1 MKRGEDVMVLTGAL
15 VNGGAIIIGGIAG
28 LLLKKGLPEKMKI
41 SLLQGLGLC
50 VLYIGISGS
59 LKGEN
64 AMTDVLAV
72 VAGVIIGEL
81 LDFDENL
88 QRLGQWFQTKVSKGK
103 DDLFA
108 EGFVTATLVVCVG
121 AMAIVGSL
129 QSGMNG
135 NHEIL
140 FAKAVIDGV
149 FTLVLAST
157 MGVGVC
163 LSAIAVTIYE
173 GSLTL
178 FANALAGVLTAAV
191 IGDMTSAGSLLIIA
205 IGTNMLKI
213 TDIKVA
219 NFILVP
225 FMPMIFS
232 LFRG

>member
-1 MKRGEDVMVLTGAL
+1 MKRGEDGMVLTGAL
-15 VNGGAIIIGGIAG
+15 VNGGAIVIGGIAG

-81 LDFDENL
+81 LDFDEKL
-88 QRLGQWFQTKVSKGK
+88 QRVGQWFQTKVSKGK
-103 DDLFA
+103 NDLFA

-129 QSGMNG
+129 QSGMND

>member
-1 MKRGEDVMVLTGAL
+1 VKRGVDIMVLTGAL
-15 VNGGAIIIGGIAG
+15 VNGGAIVIGGIAG
-28 LLLKKGLPEKMKI
+28 LLLKKGLPEKMKL

-64 AMTDVLAV
+64 PMTDVLAV
-72 VAGVIIGEL
+72 VAGVIVGEL
-81 LDFDENL
+81 LDFDEKL
-88 QRLGQWFQTKVSKGK
+88 QQLGQWFQNKVSKGK

-157 MGVGVC
+157 MGIGVC
-163 LSAIAVTIYE
+163 LSAITVTVYE
-173 GSLTL
+173 GALTL
-178 FANALAGVLTAAV
+178 FANALAGILTAAV

-232 LFRG
+232 LFLG

>member
-1 MKRGEDVMVLTGAL
+1 MVLTGAL
-15 VNGGAIIIGGIAG
+15 VNGGAIVVGGIAG

-72 VAGVIIGEL
+72 VSGVIIGEL
-81 LDFDENL
+81 LDFDEKL
-88 QRLGQWFQTKVSKGK
+88 QRVGQWFQTKVSKGK
-103 DDLFA
+103 NDLFA

-129 QSGMNG
+129 QSGMND

-213 TDIKVA
+213 TDIRVA

>member
-15 VNGGAIIIGGIAG
+15 VNGGAIVIGGIAG